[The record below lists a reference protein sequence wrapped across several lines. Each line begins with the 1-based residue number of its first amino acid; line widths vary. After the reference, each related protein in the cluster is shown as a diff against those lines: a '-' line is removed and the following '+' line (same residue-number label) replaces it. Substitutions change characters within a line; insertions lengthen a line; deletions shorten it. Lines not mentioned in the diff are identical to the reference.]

1 MALGT
6 VIANILVIVL
16 LWLSHKSGKMTVF
29 DKVIIGHAFV
39 DGLTGIISMPIFHIS
54 SLFGYWPLPDIIARL
69 FATYDNNIN
78 TTTSLH
84 MLYMSYIRLRSI
96 QSPKHY
102 LNEKLIK
109 RPILM
114 MVSFWA
120 ISLTIWIIIVSVF
133 ELDEF
138 SLDVA
143 FDRNTQY
150 ISLFINFIGWFMPL
164 ILILIYSI
172 QTVLFLRKRS
182 KRIDHRRKKPEQ
194 TVEVET
200 VNIRKTTVM
209 SRPTLPNVPVELN
222 KIKRIRKILHFKPQ
236 TVFLIIIS
244 TYWMQWTPPC
254 ILTLIQTLCNNCIN
268 STIFG
273 DIYWLTYTVIK
284 LKIYKI

>member
-1 MALGT
+1 LALGT
-6 VIANILVIVL
+6 VVGNLLVIVL
-16 LWLSHKSGKMTVF
+16 LWLSHKSGQMNVF

-39 DGLTGIISMPIFHIS
+39 DGLTGIISMPIFHVT
-54 SLFGYWPLPDIIARL
+54 SLFGYWPLTDIIAKV

-138 SLDVA
+138 SLSVA

-164 ILILIYSI
+164 MLIFYFSVETMI
-172 QTVLFLRKRS
+172 FLRKRS
-182 KRIDHRRKKPEQ
+182 RRITNLRR
-194 TVEVET
+194 
-200 VNIRKTTVM
+200 VNIPENASITVITKRVITSKKTTVT
-209 SRPTLPNVPVELN
+209 SPNEKTKTN
-222 KIKRIRKILHFKPQ
+222 KIKRMKNFFYFKPQ

-254 ILTLIQTLCNNCIN
+254 ILTIIQTFCDSCIN
-268 STIFG
+268 SIVFG
-273 DIYWLTYTVIK
+273 DIYWLTYTVK
-284 LKIYKI
+284 FNL

>member
-1 MALGT
+1 LAFGT
-6 VIANILVIVL
+6 VIANLLVIVL
-16 LWLSHKSGKMTVF
+16 LWMSHKSGKMTVF

-39 DGLTGIISMPIFHIS
+39 DGLTAVISMPIFHVS
-54 SLFGYWPLPDIIARL
+54 SLFGYWPLPDIIAKL

-96 QSPKHY
+96 QSPKDY

-109 RPILM
+109 KPIFM

-120 ISLTIWIIIVSVF
+120 INLTIWIIIVSVF

-143 FDRNTQY
+143 FDQNTQY
-150 ISLFINFIGWFMPL
+150 ISLFINFIGWFIPL

-194 TVEVET
+194 TAAVET
-200 VNIRKTTVM
+200 VNINRQPITVM
-209 SRPTLPNVPVELN
+209 SRATLANVPVELN
-222 KIKRIRKILHFKPQ
+222 KIKRLRKILHFKPQ

-244 TYWMQWTPPC
+244 TYWIQWTPPC
-254 ILTLIQTLCNNCIN
+254 ILTLIQTLCNNCID
-268 STIFG
+268 STVFG
-273 DIYWLTYTVIK
+273 DIYWLTYTV
-284 LKIYKI
+284 

>member
-1 MALGT
+1 
-6 VIANILVIVL
+6 
-16 LWLSHKSGKMTVF
+16 MTIF

-39 DGLTGIISMPIFHIS
+39 DGLTGVISMPIFHVS
-54 SLFGYWPLPDIIARL
+54 SLFGYWPLPNIIAKL

-109 RPILM
+109 KPILM

-120 ISLTIWIIIVSVF
+120 INLTIWIIIVSVF

-143 FDRNTQY
+143 FDQNTQY
-150 ISLFINFIGWFMPL
+150 ISLFINFIGWFIPL

-194 TVEVET
+194 TAAVET
-200 VNIRKTTVM
+200 VNINRQPITVM
-209 SRPTLPNVPVELN
+209 SRATLANVPVELN
-222 KIKRIRKILHFKPQ
+222 KIKRLRKILHFKPQ
-236 TVFLIIIS
+236 TVFLIITS
-244 TYWMQWTPPC
+244 TYWIQWTPPC
-254 ILTLIQTLCNNCIN
+254 ILTLIQTLCNNCID
-268 STIFG
+268 STVFG
-273 DIYWLTYTVIK
+273 DIYWLTYTV
-284 LKIYKI
+284 